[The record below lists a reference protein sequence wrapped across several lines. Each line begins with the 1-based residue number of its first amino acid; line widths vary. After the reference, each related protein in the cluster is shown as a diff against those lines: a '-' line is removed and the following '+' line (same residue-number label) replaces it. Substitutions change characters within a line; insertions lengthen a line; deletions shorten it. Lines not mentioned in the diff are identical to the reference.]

1 MPADGF
7 VSERRALLKFIGA
20 LPWLGFFAAQDVWA
34 KAQKAVKRSL
44 TDNIYT
50 RIGVRPVINA
60 RGTWTYISGS
70 LELPEVKA
78 AKQQAAE
85 HFVDM
90 LELQRAVGKRLA
102 ELSGFESGMVTAGA
116 AAGMAAATAGCIAG
130 TDPDNVWQLPDTT
143 GLKGEVIMLGG
154 RSAFDS
160 AIRAAG
166 GKLVLARTPDE
177 LQAAIN
183 EKTAMV
189 YSGASGERLE
199 QALAVTKK
207 AGVPMLVDWAAG
219 IPPFENLALAAKL
232 GPDLFTVS
240 GGKGLCGPQCAG
252 LLLGRKD
259 LIEAALAN
267 SCPWE
272 GAVCRPMK
280 VGKEEIMGMLAAV
293 EAWKHKDLASL
304 NREWNGRVQRI
315 AKIVETVPGVK
326 TDIQIPAGGN
336 SYPTLTVTWDEAA
349 FKLSVADCAQKLL
362 EGDPRIVVMSSS
374 NPSLVVPHR
383 TAAADPKAPQ
393 AAPRRERP
401 NRLQIISMTLQP
413 GEELIVGRRLR
424 EVLNEARRNA

>member
-1 MPADGF
+1 MPASSF
-7 VSERRALLKFIGA
+7 VSDRRALLKWFGA
-20 LPWLGFFAAQDVWA
+20 LPWLGYFAAQDVWA
-34 KAQKAVKRSL
+34 KAQKAAKRSS

-50 RIGVRPVINA
+50 RIGVRPVING
-60 RGTWTYISGS
+60 RGTWTWLGGS

-85 HFVDM
+85 HFVYM
-90 LELQRAVGKRLA
+90 LELQRGVGKRLA

-116 AAGMAAATAGCIAG
+116 AAAMATGTAACIAG

-143 GLKGEVIMLGG
+143 GLKDEVIMLGG

-166 GKLVLARTPDE
+166 GKLVLARTPEE
-177 LQAAIN
+177 LPAAIN

-189 YSGASGERLE
+189 YSTASGERLE
-199 QALAVTKK
+199 RALAVTKK
-207 AGVPMLVDWAAG
+207 AGVPMLVDWAAS
-219 IPPFENLALAAKL
+219 IPPFENLTLAAKM
-232 GPDLFTVS
+232 GIDLFTVS

-252 LLLGRKD
+252 LLLGRRD

-315 AKIVETVPGVK
+315 AQIVETVPGVK
-326 TDIQIPAGGN
+326 TDIQVPAGGN

-349 FKLSVADCAQKLL
+349 FKLPVADCVRKLL
-362 EGDPRIVVMSSS
+362 EGEPRIEVLDSNNMS
-374 NPSLVVPHR
+374 LVPHR
-383 TAAADPKAPQ
+383 TPAADPKAPQ
-393 AAPRRERP
+393 ARRRGERP
-401 NRLQIISMTLQP
+401 NRLQIVSMTLQA
-413 GEELIVGRRLR
+413 GEELIVGKRLR
-424 EVLNEARRNA
+424 EVLNEARKNA